1 MKKEQAKRKNI
12 LISPDYRTHI
22 GIKLRKK
29 RITLNYSVGDIAFMM
44 DIPERTVISMEAGE
58 VTNIDYYVEYAK
70 AVRYPLETLRSLN
83 IPLEPLRPLPQERK
97 DKIRLT
103 QLIRERIVKGG
114 FLKDRRSV
122 EDIRN
127 ELIALKLIP
136 KDTSFSKKIAGI
148 MRNLVDD
155 HSVTV
160 VEKSGRKNL
169 YTTQLAVVSDEPQE
183 LHAIASEKP
192 QTYSTTQKKASVKK
206 SGGTSKK

>member
-192 QTYSTTQKKASVKK
+192 QTYSTPQKKASVKK
-206 SGGTSKK
+206 SGSTSKK

>member
-1 MKKEQAKRKNI
+1 MKNEQAKRKNI
-12 LISPDYRTHI
+12 LISPDYRTLI
-22 GIKLRKK
+22 GLKLRKK

-44 DIPERTVISMEAGE
+44 DIPERTVISMEGGE

-70 AVRYPLETLRSLN
+70 AVRYPMETLRSLN

-103 QLIRERIVKGG
+103 HLIRERIVKGG
-114 FLKDRRSV
+114 FLKERRSV

-136 KDTSFSKKIAGI
+136 KDNSYSKKIAGI

-155 HSVTV
+155 QSVTV

-169 YTTQLAVVSDEPQE
+169 YTTQLTIIRNEEQQ
-183 LHAIASEKP
+183 LHAMAGEKP
-192 QTYSTTQKKASVKK
+192 QSYTTE
-206 SGGTSKK
+206 SKKFPIKNTGAKPKK